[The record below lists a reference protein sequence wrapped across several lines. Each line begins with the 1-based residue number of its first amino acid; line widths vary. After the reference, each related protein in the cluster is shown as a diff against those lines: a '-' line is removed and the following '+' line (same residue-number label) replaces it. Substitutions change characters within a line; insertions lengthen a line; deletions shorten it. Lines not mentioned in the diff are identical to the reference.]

1 MPLDPDVKSKLRDR
15 ISTANKA
22 NVDEIIAEV
31 EKVRAGLPE
40 DDKDYARAGGW
51 LEDLAMVKGGGV
63 PGKFS

>member
-31 EKVRAGLPE
+31 EQVRSGLSE
-40 DDKDYARAGGW
+40 DDKDYARATGW

-63 PGKFS
+63 PGKFN